1 MYEDYQNSTDEEL
14 IDRLRQGEKQI
25 TDYIMDKYK
34 NLVRK
39 KAKSMYILGAD
50 KDDLIQEGMIGLF
63 KAVRDYDAGRDASFY
78 TFADLCISRQ
88 MYTAVQASGREK
100 HAPLNSYISLYAN
113 LAENGQEENDSTETA
128 LVNRLT
134 SGTDTNPEALL
145 IDKENVADIEAAIE
159 TELSGFEKQVLDLYL
174 TGMSY
179 SQIARVLGRDEKSAD
194 NALQRLKG
202 KIKRTIQKSHMIL
215 IFLMCLAFPVN
226 AQAAEQMQIESQ
238 TETAEQAQTESQT
251 ESTEQAQTEGQT
263 ETVEATEKPSN
274 MTQVSV
280 DAAPIMISV
289 PNDCY
294 ILQQEIADDDP
305 YLQKVGAD
313 KEKIQEYY
321 KEAGIVL
328 NAIAQD
334 DSYEIVVTVNENQDV
349 TYLYNINSVSDE
361 NVSELAQTIQQTYEE
376 HGYTVDEFTLYENET
391 AKYIVFSFEQE
402 YEDSAVH
409 CIQYDTIRDSRMYTV
424 TLRSYTQE
432 VSEQMS
438 DMMRQIIDSVV
449 FTQEEASLT
458 YEDAQYGITYEL
470 APGWKEITADNEE
483 NILAQY
489 MHTNGMGES
498 IQFIARDIWG
508 EMDMLHQLTN
518 TRGELD
524 ATKEMTD
531 AQIRKIYPYME
542 QFFAGEDTFHQE
554 EIQGEWYFVSDSPLT
569 YTSDKLKG
577 TYQQQSVVA
586 LRQGILYVWQYGS
599 YEDSSL
605 HEADFDDLIENV
617 TYQEP
622 DLLLNDTEAY
632 RKIVSRIPF
641 LILLG
646 TLIVAAL
653 VVALFMYSNSSK
665 EETK

>member
-78 TFADLCISRQ
+78 TFADLCVSRQ

-113 LAENGQEENDSTETA
+113 LAENGQEENDNTETA

-179 SQIARVLGRDEKSAD
+179 SQIAKVLGRDEKSAD

-215 IFLMCLAFPVN
+215 FIFMCLLFPVN
-226 AQAAEQMQIESQ
+226 TQAMEQSQSMQQ
-238 TETAEQAQTESQT
+238 NETQTESAEETQT
-251 ESTEQAQTEGQT
+251 DQ
-263 ETVEATEKPSN
+263 N

-280 DAAPIMISV
+280 DAAPMLISI

-294 ILQQEIADDDP
+294 ILQQEVADDDL
-305 YLQKVGAD
+305 YLKKVGAD
-313 KEKIQEYY
+313 KEKVEEYY
-321 KEAGIVL
+321 QEAGIVL
-328 NAIAQD
+328 NAIAHD
-334 DSYEIVVTVNENQDV
+334 DSYEMVVTVNENQDV
-349 TYLYNINSVSDE
+349 TYLYNIHSVADE
-361 NVSELAQTIQQTYEE
+361 NVSELAQTIQKTYEE
-376 HGYTVDEFTLYENET
+376 HGYTVDDFTLYENET
-391 AKYIVFSFEQE
+391 AKYIVFAFGQE
-402 YEDSAVH
+402 YEDSAVR

-424 TLRSYTQE
+424 TLRSYTGE
-432 VSEQMS
+432 VSDQMS
-438 DMMRQIIDSVV
+438 DMMKQIIDSIV
-449 FTQEEASLT
+449 FTEAEETLT
-458 YEDAQYGITYEL
+458 FEDTQYGISYEL
-470 APGWKEITADNEE
+470 APGWKEITSDNEDD
-483 NILAQY
+483 ILAQY

-508 EMDMLHQLTN
+508 EMDTLHQLTN

-524 ATKEMTD
+524 ADQALTD
-531 AQIRKIYPYME
+531 AQIHKIYPYME
-542 QFFAGEDTFHQE
+542 HFFAGEDTFHQE
-554 EIQGEWYFVSDSPLT
+554 KIQGEWYFVSDEPLT

-577 TYQQQSVVA
+577 TYQQRSVVA
-586 LRQGILYVWQYGS
+586 LRHGILYVWQYGT
-599 YEDSSL
+599 YVDSNL
-605 HEADFDDLIENV
+605 HEADFDNLIENI

-622 DLLLNDTEAY
+622 GLFVNDAGVY
-632 RKIVSRIPF
+632 RKMVNRIPF
-641 LILLG
+641 IILLG
-646 TLIVAAL
+646 AIIMTAL
-653 VVALFMYSNSSK
+653 VAVLFMYSSSAK
-665 EETK
+665 DDAK